1 MDAERRQ
8 KLQEQ
13 KLKEEKEYFAAR
25 SVHRARAQA
34 QANPARISQRLHEEA
49 QLKRHRLSERMREKD
64 GGYSDVTNGQA
75 YYWSC
80 AHYCEG
86 GKYYATKGCICAC
99 LTPKQEELLEQM
111 MDVGSSLIFI
121 DGWVKRTGFIR
132 RLLPQH
138 LDCGC
143 YYRYCY
149 LPDAPPLEQVTCRA
163 ADKLEWPGL
172 SEVLEEA
179 EDSDRT
185 MELDP
190 TTEAFAANGAKHPMM
205 TMLED
210 DLCDPSMIEESG
222 WVIVKGA
229 VSERTA
235 AQGDWRVLPHLSSK
249 ERPSL
254 YGAIES
260 LQEEHGM
267 TNESLSKGRLMLHEL
282 AVELKLP
289 GTLRWLRE
297 ICADL
302 VVCCPIV
309 NLEAPLAAK
318 VVQVP
323 CVPLLTTAGP
333 GSAKLFWEN
342 ILRALGLTAE
352 ELLEER
358 SQFQGLGI
366 RSPLC
371 VRQMLR
377 QIHGNH
383 IIKIKPSFLPHQP
396 WRTL

>member
-1 MDAERRQ
+1 
-8 KLQEQ
+8 
-13 KLKEEKEYFAAR
+13 
-25 SVHRARAQA
+25 
-34 QANPARISQRLHEEA
+34 
-49 QLKRHRLSERMREKD
+49 
-64 GGYSDVTNGQA
+64 
-75 YYWSC
+75 
-80 AHYCEG
+80 
-86 GKYYATKGCICAC
+86 
-99 LTPKQEELLEQM
+99 
-111 MDVGSSLIFI
+111 
-121 DGWVKRTGFIR
+121 
-132 RLLPQH
+132 
-138 LDCGC
+138 
-143 YYRYCY
+143 
-149 LPDAPPLEQVTCRA
+149 
-163 ADKLEWPGL
+163 
-172 SEVLEEA
+172 
-179 EDSDRT
+179 
-185 MELDP
+185 
-190 TTEAFAANGAKHPMM
+190 
-205 TMLED
+205 
-210 DLCDPSMIEESG
+210 
-222 WVIVKGA
+222 
-229 VSERTA
+229 
-235 AQGDWRVLPHLSSK
+235 
-249 ERPSL
+249 
-254 YGAIES
+254 
-260 LQEEHGM
+260 
-267 TNESLSKGRLMLHEL
+267 MLHEL